1 MMFNKKDIED
11 FCKKNDIE
19 YLAIFGSYARGDFRE
34 DSDIDVLVK
43 FNKRK
48 SLLDLV
54 RMERE
59 LSRIMNR
66 KVDLLTENSISKY
79 LRDIIKRELVVIYEG

>member
-1 MMFNKKDIED
+1 MMLNKKDIED

-79 LRDIIKRELVVIYEG
+79 LRDIIKRELVVVYEG

>member
-1 MMFNKKDIED
+1 MMLNKKDIED

-34 DSDIDVLVK
+34 ESDIDVLVK

-79 LRDIIKRELVVIYEG
+79 LRDIIKRELVVVYEG

>member
-1 MMFNKKDIED
+1 MLNKKDIED

-34 DSDIDVLVK
+34 ESDIDVLVK

-79 LRDIIKRELVVIYEG
+79 LRDIIKRELVVVYEG